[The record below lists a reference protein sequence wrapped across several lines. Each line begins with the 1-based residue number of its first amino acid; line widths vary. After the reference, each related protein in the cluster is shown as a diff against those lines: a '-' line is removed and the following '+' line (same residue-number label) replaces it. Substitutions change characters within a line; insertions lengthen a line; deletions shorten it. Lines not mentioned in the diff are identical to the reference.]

1 MSDKIGVNRTLKFA
15 SLEFKD
21 RCDQLVVEEGG
32 KSSMVLKSGV
42 RTNTILSHLDLKTSL
57 SNIIDDYNL

>member
-15 SLEFKD
+15 SLEFRDK
-21 RCDQLVVEEGG
+21 CDQLVVEESG

-42 RTNTILSHLDLKTSL
+42 RTKTILSHLDLKTSL
-57 SNIIDDYNL
+57 SNIIDAHKL